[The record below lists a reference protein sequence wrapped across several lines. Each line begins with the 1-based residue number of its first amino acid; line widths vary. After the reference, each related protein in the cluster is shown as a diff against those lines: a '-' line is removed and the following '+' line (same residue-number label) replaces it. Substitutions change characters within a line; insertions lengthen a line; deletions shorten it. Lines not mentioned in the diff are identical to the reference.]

1 MRGRGPP
8 AFLQTRRCFSRCVTN
23 KSLGRCLNFDL
34 FQDTSGKNSWS
45 WIAYLQDS
53 PSFIFVDPFLLKI
66 KDFVFCIFVSE
77 LIGVGTGA
85 QKRGGGDYSRDQ
97 VIKWS
102 GSFLWN
108 TEISVLGGSSLNGKL

>member
-85 QKRGGGDYSRDQ
+85 QKRGGGTTVATRLS
-97 VIKWS
+97 S
-102 GSFLWN
+102 GVDPFYGIQRFRFWEVPL
-108 TEISVLGGSSLNGKL
+108 